1 MPPGV
6 LPLKQFDRAA
16 WIVGASFFPD
26 PDIAL
31 KIDYSVVRN
40 RSALFRSVDSLNVGI
55 GWWF

>member
-1 MPPGV
+1 V

-16 WIVGASFFPD
+16 WIVGASYFPD

-31 KIDYSVVRN
+31 KVDYSVVRN
-40 RSALFRSVDSLNVGI
+40 QSSQFGRVDSRNVGL